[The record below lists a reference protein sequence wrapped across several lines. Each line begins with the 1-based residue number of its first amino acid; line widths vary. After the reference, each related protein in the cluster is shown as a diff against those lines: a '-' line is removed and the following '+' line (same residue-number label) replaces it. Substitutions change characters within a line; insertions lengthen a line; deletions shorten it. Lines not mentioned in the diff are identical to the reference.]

1 VCPEIAILPILPV
14 LQRLGGVALREAVWE
29 GCELGQQRKAKMASE
44 NGSQEGV
51 AESASK

>member
-1 VCPEIAILPILPV
+1 MNAPA
-14 LQRLGGVALREAVWE
+14 AREAVWE
-29 GCELGQQRKAKMASE
+29 GWELGQQRKAKMASE